1 MASFDV
7 RSLLGAHPSSPSL
20 ADYIASLTPAL
31 VDPEVK
37 SYADAVYFNYYSLG
51 LSLLFSPKNGYKP
64 APGLSR
70 AALKDADLVLEGLD
84 FYNVPK
90 PPASDPKTKGTS
102 ARKAELAF
110 STYPGTPLT
119 LALAA
124 GATDKDGK
132 ALSRPAPLVV
142 LPETTGKDF
151 VACLGEPA
159 RKGGGAGPSSG
170 SIGIWCEWTTDGLMV
185 EFGGDEAKGPQ
196 AWERGK
202 DAGWRVITVFPCS

>member
-1 MASFDV
+1 MSSFNV
-7 RSLLGAHPSSPSL
+7 RNLLGVHPSSDAL
-20 ADYIASLTPAL
+20 AEFISSLTPLA
-31 VDPEVK
+31 VEPEVK
-37 SYADAVYFNYYSLG
+37 SYSDAVYLNYYTLG

-64 APGLSR
+64 TTGLARS
-70 AALKDADLVLEGLD
+70 ALRDTDLVLEGLD
-84 FYNVPK
+84 LYNVPK
-90 PPASDPKTKGTS
+90 PAASDPKTKGTS

-119 LALAA
+119 LQLAA

-132 ALSRPAPLVV
+132 ALSRPEQLIVTA
-142 LPETTGKDF
+142 ETTGKDF
-151 VACLGEPA
+151 VGCLGEPA

-170 SIGIWCEWTTDGLMV
+170 SIGIWCEWTGDGLMV

-202 DAGWRVITVFPCS
+202 DAGWRVLSVFK